1 MNPPA
6 PVVGVVSRLT
16 AQKGFDLA
24 FDVLPAFLAHR
35 DLRLVALGSGEPRYE
50 EFFQSLE
57 RRFPG
62 KAWFYR
68 GYNEN
73 LAHRIEAAA
82 DLFLMPS
89 KFEPC
94 GLNQMYSLRYG
105 TPPVVHKTGGLAD
118 TVEPFDLATGQGT
131 GFVFDHFTPEGLAW
145 ALDRALNTF
154 RQPILWQRMMVNGM
168 TRDFSWEVQGREY
181 VGLYEWLA
189 R

>member
-1 MNPPA
+1 
-6 PVVGVVSRLT
+6 
-16 AQKGFDLA
+16 
-24 FDVLPAFLAHR
+24 
-35 DLRLVALGSGEPRYE
+35 
-50 EFFQSLE
+50 
-57 RRFPG
+57 
-62 KAWFYR
+62 
-68 GYNEN
+68 
-73 LAHRIEAAA
+73 
-82 DLFLMPS
+82 MPS

-168 TRDFSWEVQGREY
+168 TRDFSWEVQGKEY